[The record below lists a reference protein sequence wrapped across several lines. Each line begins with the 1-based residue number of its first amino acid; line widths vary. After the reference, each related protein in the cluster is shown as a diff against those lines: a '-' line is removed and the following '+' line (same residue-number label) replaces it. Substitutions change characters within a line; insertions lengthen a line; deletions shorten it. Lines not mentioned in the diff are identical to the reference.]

1 VNAGVSFAP
10 SVFEIWLS
18 IAPADER
25 FVCQRIIFLPNNLL
39 FVQGEKNA
47 KNQNQPGGSQTI

>member
-10 SVFEIWLS
+10 SVFEIWRS
-18 IAPADER
+18 IAPAGER
-25 FVCQRIIFLPNNLL
+25 FVCQHVIFLPNDLF